1 MTGPPQY
8 RLSITPRPT
17 SAADPHSLACFLP
30 STELLTKG
38 HLMTHHNRA
47 RRRLATVAI
56 PMAAGLLL
64 AACGGSSSGGGSSNG
79 EEPKTISFAFGSAN
93 PNEHYFQDAAKAYEK
108 AHPGVKIN
116 IQKLPSESYATAIA
130 TRVQGGNAPDV
141 FQAESGSG
149 QTDAIGNFAKAGLLI
164 QLSDPAVKAALPKGE
179 DPSQFVYNDKVVGIP
194 IATAVNGIVF
204 NDELAKQNGVN
215 VTATSTLDDVL
226 NQCAAAKAKNKAIFG
241 LAGAIPAN
249 TGIAAMEFA
258 ASTVYGPTP
267 DWDAQRKA
275 GKATFAGR
283 DGWTTA
289 LESLKRLYDSGCFQ
303 PGAAGAGFDAL
314 TNGVG
319 QGKIFGFFA
328 PSGAAK
334 SIMDGA
340 GGHVTLVVL
349 PMPAPSGTT
358 RTYARCSSDIAVAGN
373 AKTKSLK
380 LVEDFMKY
388 CPDAGGNEDVA
399 DGSGHYPG
407 QRHRRTPSC
416 CRSTP
421 RWPQT
426 IKDKDVRG
434 SRTVNWPNGKVY
446 DALGSGV
453 TGVLTGQK
461 SARRGP
467 RSRWTPPGADR
478 SSRRWRTSHSPQPGQ
493 PPRSWDTGKPRPR
506 HDAPDSR
513 GSPRRGDVEEPA
525 AAAGIF
531 AAGATG
537 TGGGRC
543 PRGC

>member
-1 MTGPPQY
+1 
-8 RLSITPRPT
+8 
-17 SAADPHSLACFLP
+17 
-30 STELLTKG
+30 
-38 HLMTHHNRA
+38 MTHHNRA

-116 IQKLPSESYATAIA
+116 IQKLPAESYATAIA

-149 QTDAIGNFAKAGLLI
+149 QTDAVGNFAKAGLLI
-164 QLSDPAVKAALPKGE
+164 ALSDPAVKAALPKGE

-215 VTATSTLDDVL
+215 VTATSTLDDVV
-226 NQCAAAKAKNKAIFG
+226 NQCAAAKAKGKAIFG

-275 GKATFAGR
+275 GKVTFAGTP
-283 DGWTTA
+283 GWTTA
-289 LESLKRLYDSGCFQ
+289 LESLKRLNDSKCFQ
-303 PGAAGAGFDAL
+303 PGAVGAGFDAL
-314 TNGVG
+314 TNGAG

-340 GGHVTLVVL
+340 GGHVKLVVL
-349 PMPAPSGTT
+349 PMPAPAGTKT
-358 RTYARCSSDIAVAGN
+358 MASVSSDIVVAGS
-373 AKTKSLK
+373 AKTKSPK

-388 CPDAGGNEDVA
+388 FQTPEGTKIVA
-399 DGSGHYPG
+399 DAQGTIPVNAAKDATLLPQYA
-407 QRHRRTPSC
+407 TVE
-416 CRSTP
+416 
-421 RWPQT
+421 QT

-434 SRTVNWPNGKVY
+434 FGTVNWPNGKVY
-446 DALGSGV
+446 DALGSGA

-461 SARRGP
+461 
-467 RSRWTPPGADR
+467 TPE
-478 SSRRWRTSHSPQPGQ
+478 QVLKQ
-493 PPRSWDTGKPRPR
+493 M
-506 HDAPDSR
+506 DAAW
-513 GSPRRGDVEEPA
+513 G
-525 AAAGIF
+525 
-531 AAGATG
+531 
-537 TGGGRC
+537 
-543 PRGC
+543 